1 MCWVMSAFDVFEEES
16 SVIDVISVF
25 GGNLDSLEARCL
37 FDDGPVKNG
46 VVESGCM
53 QGSLCVFNGQA
64 FWVSV
69 GVSDG

>member
-1 MCWVMSAFDVFEEES
+1 MEYDEHAVLKFEGRGSVISWVMPAFDVFEEKS

-46 VVESGCM
+46 VVEGGCM
-53 QGSLCVFNGQA
+53 
-64 FWVSV
+64 
-69 GVSDG
+69 